1 MSRSREILTLAA
13 VLLPI
18 VAMLSCAGQ
27 KSISPDQIHSR
38 IRSANSLLTETDML
52 IDFVRANRVTRN
64 YAQGHA
70 SYLRDEARE
79 LASELQKS
87 RAEQGA
93 QVAADECRSQ
103 LERLV
108 HELSSIPV
116 GIANDNA
123 FAESKA
129 RLADIR
135 QQLLHA
141 DSSL

>member
-1 MSRSREILTLAA
+1 MSKRRDTLTVAVMSLAT
-13 VLLPI
+13 L
-18 VAMLSCAGQ
+18 AMLSCAGQ
-27 KSISPDQIHSR
+27 KSISPDEIHSR

-70 SYLRDEARE
+70 SYLRDEATE
-79 LASELQKS
+79 LVSELQKS
-87 RAEQGA
+87 RPEQGA

-103 LERLV
+103 LERLI
-108 HELSSIPV
+108 HELSSIRA
-116 GIANDNA
+116 GIGDDNDLA
-123 FAESKA
+123 QSKA

-135 QQLLHA
+135 QRLLRA

>member
-1 MSRSREILTLAA
+1 MSKRRDTLTVAAISLAT
-13 VLLPI
+13 LG
-18 VAMLSCAGQ
+18 MLSCAGQ
-27 KSISPDQIHSR
+27 KSISPDDIHSR

-52 IDFVRANRVTRN
+52 IDFARAKRVTRN

-70 SYLRDEARE
+70 SYLRDEAGE
-79 LASELQKS
+79 LLSELQKS
-87 RAEQGA
+87 RPDPSA
-93 QVAADECRSQ
+93 QVAADECRRQ

-108 HELSSIPV
+108 HELSSLPV
-116 GIANDNA
+116 GMGGDDDL
-123 FAESKA
+123 AESKA